1 MGYAGKPFFTR
12 LSPADTGIQISNYVS
27 EAKRLEN
34 SLLPAGAGVAAG
46 DVDGDGWCD
55 LYISGAEHPNGLFRN
70 LGNWKFENV
79 TASSGL
85 QTAARFA
92 TGVVLADIDG
102 DGDLDLLVNS
112 LGAGTQLFIND
123 GKGHF
128 QESTNS
134 GLVRKFGAI
143 FAPEIEFY
151 GLTPPA
157 GA

>member
-1 MGYAGKPFFTR
+1 MLRWFFILFALSTAAQEGYRATELHVASSGKPLLKR
-12 LSPADTGIQISNYVS
+12 LSAADTGIQISNYVS
-27 EAKRLEN
+27 EVKRLEN

-55 LYISGAEHPNGLFRN
+55 VYISGAEHPNGLFRN

-102 DGDLDLLVNS
+102 DGLLDLRGN
-112 LGAGTQLFIND
+112 
-123 GKGHF
+123 
-128 QESTNS
+128 
-134 GLVRKFGAI
+134 R
-143 FAPEIEFY
+143 
-151 GLTPPA
+151 
-157 GA
+157 